1 MSEVK
6 NSSPHKKHRGEPLR
20 VVMPV
25 PSLFPEDD
33 VPKTSNDYINQKGF
47 PMNTAEKQYHDYLTT
62 IQDFK
67 KRKPDYFVTL
77 RAEGQAMWLGFNTE
91 TWTNLLHDFTDQI
104 VHQFYLRN
112 SKENASVPIIGCLE
126 DTGGWHAHL
135 MLWKDDTKRHMDDN
149 EQMRKRLRKAF
160 SDAVKNQTDYAQ
172 RFGTHRGFRS
182 QKIAAEAANKINR
195 GKSKA
200 FHITRVQEA
209 MFGGLETYI
218 SKDLWLSSDEPERF
232 FANKYANK
240 IVNERRFGQF

>member
-6 NSSPHKKHRGEPLR
+6 ISSHSKNHSVRNRR
-20 VVMPV
+20 VVLPV
-25 PSLFPEDD
+25 PSLFQEED
-33 VPKTSNDYINQKGF
+33 VPKTSNDYINKKGF
-47 PMNTAEKQYHDYLTT
+47 PMTEAEKQYHDYLTI

-77 RAEGQAMWLGFNTE
+77 RAEGQAMWLGFNVE
-91 TWTNLLHDFTDQI
+91 TWTHLLHDFTDQI

-112 SKENASVPIIGCLE
+112 SKENASIPIIGCLE

-135 MLWKDDTKRHMDDN
+135 MLWKDDTKRHMNDN

-160 SDAVKNQTDYAQ
+160 AEAVKNQTDYAQ

-182 QKIAAEAANKINR
+182 QRVAAEAANKINR
-195 GKSKA
+195 GKSNA
-200 FHITRVQEA
+200 IHITRVQEA

-218 SKDLWLSSDEPERF
+218 SKDLWLSSNEPERF
-232 FANKYANK
+232 FANKFANA
-240 IVNERRFGQF
+240 IVKGRRL